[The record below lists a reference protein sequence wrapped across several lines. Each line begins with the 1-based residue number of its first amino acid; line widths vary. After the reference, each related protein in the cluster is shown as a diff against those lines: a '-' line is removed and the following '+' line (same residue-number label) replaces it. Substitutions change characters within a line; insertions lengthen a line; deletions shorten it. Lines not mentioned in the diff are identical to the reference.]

1 MVRTALMELLR
12 LLLHAG
18 QVREADSG
26 AELEGDSK
34 EDVLKWIETRVLRD
48 NE

>member
-1 MVRTALMELLR
+1 MELLR